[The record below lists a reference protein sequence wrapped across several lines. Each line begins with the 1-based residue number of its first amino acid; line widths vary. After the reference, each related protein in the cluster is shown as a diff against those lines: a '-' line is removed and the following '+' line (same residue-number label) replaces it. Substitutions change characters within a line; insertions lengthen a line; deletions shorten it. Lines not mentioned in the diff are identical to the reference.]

1 MLLSFSIR
9 HTHDPVYAVAGAKI
23 HHNTFVYN
31 SRICGGGQVGTE
43 VPAPPLRTSPHALR
57 VNTEL
62 LRTSCSRNSM
72 RHSHSGLS
80 AFVFMSRHP
89 VKCATCREQALA
101 CALDGIITRKKHPAC
116 DMRRQDASKQFIYNF
131 EGFNKLKGFTARI
144 TAARMLGMAKL
155 SLEAPSQAHQQ
166 AFSLCQM
173 LQILCCGST

>member
-9 HTHDPVYAVAGAKI
+9 HTHDPVYAMAGAKI

-43 VPAPPLRTSPHALR
+43 WPAPPLRTS
-57 VNTEL
+57 
-62 LRTSCSRNSM
+62 CSRM
-72 RHSHSGLS
+72 
-80 AFVFMSRHP
+80 
-89 VKCATCREQALA
+89 

-116 DMRRQDASKQFIYNF
+116 DMRRQDASKLFYIEF
-131 EGFNKLKGFTARI
+131 SRISKLNLCLTARI

-155 SLEAPSQAHQQ
+155 SLEVPSQVHQQ

>member
-1 MLLSFSIR
+1 M
-9 HTHDPVYAVAGAKI
+9 
-23 HHNTFVYN
+23 
-31 SRICGGGQVGTE
+31 
-43 VPAPPLRTSPHALR
+43 
-57 VNTEL
+57 
-62 LRTSCSRNSM
+62 LRTSCSRNST

-116 DMRRQDASKQFIYNF
+116 DMRRQDASKLIYIEF
-131 EGFNKLKGFTARI
+131 SRISKLNLCLTARI

-155 SLEAPSQAHQQ
+155 SLEVPSQVHQQ

-173 LQILCCGST
+173 LQILCCGSTLPKPLYLPRNLLPLQPAPQGLL

>member
-1 MLLSFSIR
+1 MNCFALRAPAILRGIHTPAYRPSFSR
-9 HTHDPVYAVAGAKI
+9 
-23 HHNTFVYN
+23 
-31 SRICGGGQVGTE
+31 
-43 VPAPPLRTSPHALR
+43 ALR

-62 LRTSCSRNSM
+62 LRTSCSRNST

-116 DMRRQDASKQFIYNF
+116 DMRRQDASKLIYIEF
-131 EGFNKLKGFTARI
+131 SRISKLNLYLTARI

-155 SLEAPSQAHQQ
+155 SLEVPSQVHQQ

>member
-1 MLLSFSIR
+1 M
-9 HTHDPVYAVAGAKI
+9 
-23 HHNTFVYN
+23 
-31 SRICGGGQVGTE
+31 GTE
-43 VPAPPLRTSPHALR
+43 VPAPPLRTCPPPHALR

-62 LRTSCSRNSM
+62 LRTSCSRNST

-101 CALDGIITRKKHPAC
+101 CARLTGLYAQKAPRLRY
-116 DMRRQDASKQFIYNF
+116 RRQDASKLFYIEF
-131 EGFNKLKGFTARI
+131 SRISKLNLCFTARI

-155 SLEAPSQAHQQ
+155 SLEVPSQVHQQ

-173 LQILCCGST
+173 LQILCCGNT